1 MNENDNASHNNND
14 EILNT
19 SFISDTGE
27 VIDVK
32 ISIIDKDTPIYQ
44 LNKNCNYE
52 NLEPTSI
59 TFDDIKEQMN
69 PPIPIEP
76 LDMIDSLVDSIIKEI
91 ADRKK
96 EKRKHH
102 EEDFQTLIL
111 LKKIK
116 DDIKND
122 LQKNQQL
129 NC

>member
-14 EILNT
+14 EILNV

-111 LKKIK
+111 FKKS
-116 DDIKND
+116 
-122 LQKNQQL
+122 QG
-129 NC
+129 